1 MSYAKNNPE
10 LKRGMSKRTSLTTPH
25 IYQVSEEEKP
35 HLIIRSQYDPH
46 NHFRNLLQYRGTVTQ
61 LLVTSPLFW
70 FINVLNVI
78 VFVSWKY
85 LAEDHKQRVLG
96 QWHLKISYMQPMGSF
111 VVFLV
116 VFYTSNCFANYKDL
130 FHFGCKLQHSISL
143 FAVQLK
149 SVLRSPGGYLVSRP
163 CAEERAARLS
173 VLTKYVVEP
182 GVAVRPSH
190 DLCATH
196 FLFRREGQGR

>member
-1 MSYAKNNPE
+1 MNSTLLENALSPSLAPSKKPRPRCLHPRRSSLSSDKMSYAKNNPE

-96 QWHLKISYMQPMGSF
+96 QVCCAVCF
-111 VVFLV
+111 R
-116 VFYTSNCFANYKDL
+116 TSQYNRP
-130 FHFGCKLQHSISL
+130 
-143 FAVQLK
+143 
-149 SVLRSPGGYLVSRP
+149 VLILHM
-163 CAEERAARLS
+163 L
-173 VLTKYVVEP
+173 L
-182 GVAVRPSH
+182 
-190 DLCATH
+190 
-196 FLFRREGQGR
+196 